1 MKTTAGLGIALCA
14 TCFCAIAADPPI
26 HRTET
31 VTVTATRFEQR
42 PEDFPIGVTVIERGD
57 IDRSTAT
64 TLLEL
69 LSYQAGVQTRDST
82 GGPDRQIDLRGFGQ
96 TGDLNTVIL
105 VDGQRINE
113 FDTSPARWSSIP
125 LGSVERV
132 EILRGSGAVVYGS
145 GATGG
150 VINIITRRP
159 DAGERSMQA
168 EGTFGSYGATE
179 FLAGASLASESVGL
193 RISASDSRSDN
204 YRDNNQLDQRNL
216 LLDVRTFGRG
226 GHVYAKLAYDE
237 QDLRNPGQLTLSQ
250 FATNRRGTVTP
261 NDYSSREGSRIDLG
275 GVLMAGDT
283 ELAANLG
290 YRKQDAG
297 AFFSAFSADVASD
310 TEILTFSPRFRMPHR
325 FAGAE
330 QTLVGGIDI
339 DDGHLDRVVT
349 GTFFA
354 GRAQSDQRK
363 QGIYLQ
369 NNAALADNLLLT
381 LGGRFQRAKTTLDD
395 PSTAPAPLE
404 KKQTAEAYEAALR
417 YRVARPLS
425 VYGKAGRSFRFP
437 NVEEINFSGPA
448 ILEPQTSHDFEIG
461 GEYARTSGRI
471 RLSLYRYNLDNEIAF
486 NPLLF
491 DNINLAPTRREGVE
505 IESSWRAARAVDFF
519 ANFSYIDAKFR
530 SGTYGGVE
538 LSGKR
543 VPLVPRFTLAVG
555 AGWQLSEKTRF
566 AATVR
571 SVGAQRLLNDDAN
584 ALSEQIPAYTTADLK
599 LTHLAAGWRLEAGI
613 KNLFDEAYYTQ
624 GGVDFASVIRVF
636 PAPGR
641 NAYVAVRYPI
651 R

>member
-1 MKTTAGLGIALCA
+1 MKTTAGLAVALYA
-14 TCFCAIAADPPI
+14 ASFCTFAADPPI

-42 PEDFPIGVTVIERGD
+42 PEDFPIGVTVIERDD
-57 IDRSTAT
+57 IERSTAT

-82 GGPDRQIDLRGFGQ
+82 GGPDQQIDLRGFGQ

-132 EILRGSGAVVYGS
+132 EILRGSGAVVYGN

-159 DAGERSMQA
+159 EAGERAWQA
-168 EGTFGSYGATE
+168 EGMIGSYSARE
-179 FLAGASLASESVGL
+179 FLGGLTIANERVGL
-193 RISASDSRSDN
+193 RVTASDAQSDN
-204 YRDNNQLDQRNL
+204 YRDNNRLDQRNL
-216 LLDVRTFGRG
+216 LLDVRTFGQR
-226 GHVYAKLAYDE
+226 GHVYAKVALDE
-237 QDLRNPGQLTLSQ
+237 QDLRNPGQLTL
-250 FATNRRGTVTP
+250 AGLAINRRGTATP
-261 NDYSSREGSRIDLG
+261 NDFSSREGQRIDLG
-275 GVLMAGDT
+275 GVLLAGSA
-283 ELAANLG
+283 EWAVNLG
-290 YRKQDAG
+290 YRKQDAN

-330 QTLVGGIDI
+330 QTLVGGIDV

-354 GRAQSDQRK
+354 GRSQSDQRK
-363 QGIYLQ
+363 QGVYLQ

-381 LGGRFQRAKTTLDD
+381 LGGRFQRARTTLDD

-417 YRVARPLS
+417 YRVTRPFS

-461 GEYARTSGRI
+461 GEYAGASGRI
-471 RLSLYRYNLDNEIAF
+471 RLSVYRYNLENEIAF

-505 IESSWRAARAVDFF
+505 IESNWRAARAVDVF
-519 ANFSYIDAKFR
+519 ANFSYIDAQFR
-530 SGTYGGVE
+530 SGTYGGVD
-538 LSGKR
+538 LAGKR

-571 SVGAQRLLNDDAN
+571 SVGEQQLLNDDAN
-584 ALSEQIPAYTTADLK
+584 TLSEQIPAYTTADLK
-599 LTHLAAGWRLEAGI
+599 LTHLAGGWRLEAGV
-613 KNLFDEAYYTQ
+613 KNLFDEEYYTQ

-641 NAYVAVRYPI
+641 NAYVAARYPF